1 MMEHAFQSFQHAFG
15 AHLRDPRRVAR
26 PQGLP
31 ARRANV
37 YAELVF
43 NNLCGF
49 VDACFPVSRQLLG
62 ERRWRQLCRLFLRQ
76 RPLMTPWF
84 RDIPGEFARFLADI
98 AADRKLPAWLPELAH
113 YEWAEL
119 AVDIMDTQSPP
130 HDPAGDLMS
139 RPVVVNPALLKQSYA
154 WPVHRIGPD
163 WRPRKPVPTCLVVYR
178 NAADAVR
185 FCEINPLTARL
196 LDLLI
201 AGPGSGRVALSHL
214 AVENGLADTDHFRH
228 FGRGVLESL
237 RDQGILLGSA
247 A

>member
-1 MMEHAFQSFQHAFG
+1 MMPAFQSFQHAFG

-31 ARRANV
+31 ARRTGV

-62 ERRWRQLCRLFLRQ
+62 ETRWRRLCRLFLRQ
-76 RPLMTPWF
+76 RPLLTPWF
-84 RDIPGEFARFLADI
+84 RDIPGEFARFLGEV
-98 AADRKLPAWLPELAH
+98 AATRKMPAWLPDLAH

-119 AVDIMDTQSPP
+119 AVDIMETPSPV
-130 HDPAGDLMS
+130 HDPAGDLMT
-139 RPVVVNPALLKQSYA
+139 RPVIVNPALLARTYA

-163 WRPRKPVPTCLVVYR
+163 WRPRKPVPTSLVVYR
-178 NAADAVR
+178 DRADVVR
-185 FCEINPLTARL
+185 FCEINALTARL
-196 LDLLI
+196 LDLLV
-201 AGPGSGRVALSHL
+201 AEPTTGRDALARL
-214 AVENGLADTDHFRH
+214 AVDNGLAETDDFRH

-237 RDQGILLGSA
+237 RGQGILLGSA
-247 A
+247 P